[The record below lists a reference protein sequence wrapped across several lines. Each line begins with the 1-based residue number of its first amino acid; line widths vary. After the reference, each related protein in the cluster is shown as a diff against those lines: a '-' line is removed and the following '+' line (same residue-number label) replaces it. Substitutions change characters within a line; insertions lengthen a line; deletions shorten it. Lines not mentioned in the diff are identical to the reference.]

1 MSRKHSSPPRG
12 DIVFKTMGDANRG
25 GAFTTVDGTLAARGE
40 NIGNL
45 LRDLRDGLCLVV
57 YSSGDDFFVNVS
69 EWRLSHD
76 ALDRQREMVVENSFG
91 KREQ

>member
-1 MSRKHSSPPRG
+1 MSCKHSPSPCG
-12 DIVFKTMGDANRG
+12 DIVFKSMGEANRG

-40 NIGNL
+40 NIRDL
-45 LRDLRDGLCLVV
+45 LRDLRDGLCLTV

-76 ALDRQREMVVENSFG
+76 ALDRQREAILRGRS
-91 KREQ
+91 REQVQ

>member
-1 MSRKHSSPPRG
+1 MSRKHSPPPCG
-12 DIVFKTMGDANRG
+12 DIVFKSMGEANRG

-40 NIGNL
+40 SIRDL
-45 LRDLRDGLCLVV
+45 LRDLRDGLCLTV

-76 ALDRQREMVVENSFG
+76 ALDRQREAILWDRS
-91 KREQ
+91 REQVQ

>member
-1 MSRKHSSPPRG
+1 MPGKYSTSLRG

-76 ALDRQREMVVENSFG
+76 ALDRQREMVVKDSFG
-91 KREQ
+91 ERAQ

>member
-40 NIGNL
+40 NVGNL
-45 LRDLRDGLCLVV
+45 LRDLRDGLSLTV

-76 ALDRQREMVVENSFG
+76 ALDRQRETVV
-91 KREQ
+91 KDRPREQVQ

>member
-1 MSRKHSSPPRG
+1 MSRKHSSPLRG
-12 DIVFKTMGDANRG
+12 DIVFMTMGDANRG

-40 NIGNL
+40 NVGNL
-45 LRDLRDGLCLVV
+45 LRDLCDGLSLTV

-76 ALDRQREMVVENSFG
+76 ALDRQRETVV
-91 KREQ
+91 KDRPREQVQ

>member
-1 MSRKHSSPPRG
+1 MSRKHNPPPCG
-12 DIVFKTMGDANRG
+12 DIVFKTMGDASRG

-40 NIGNL
+40 NVGNL

-76 ALDRQREMVVENSFG
+76 ALDREREMVVKDSF
-91 KREQ
+91 REQAQ

>member
-1 MSRKHSSPPRG
+1 MSHRHSSPLRG

-40 NIGNL
+40 NVGNL
-45 LRDLRDGLCLVV
+45 LRDLRDGLSLTV

-76 ALDRQREMVVENSFG
+76 ALDRQRETVV
-91 KREQ
+91 KDTPWEQVQ

>member
-1 MSRKHSSPPRG
+1 MSRKHISLPRG
-12 DIVFKTMGDANRG
+12 DIVFKTMKDANRG
-25 GAFTTVDGTLAARGE
+25 GAFTTVDGTLTARGE

-76 ALDRQREMVVENSFG
+76 ALDRQREMVVENSLG
-91 KREQ
+91 EREQ

>member
-1 MSRKHSSPPRG
+1 MSRKHSSPLRG

-40 NIGNL
+40 NVCNL
-45 LRDLRDGLCLVV
+45 LRDLRDGLNLTV

-76 ALDRQREMVVENSFG
+76 ALDRQRETVM
-91 KREQ
+91 KDKPREQVQ

>member
-1 MSRKHSSPPRG
+1 MSRKHSSPLRG
-12 DIVFKTMGDANRG
+12 DIVFMTMGDANRG

-57 YSSGDDFFVNVS
+57 YSSGDDFFINVS

-76 ALDRQREMVVENSFG
+76 ALDRQRETVV
-91 KREQ
+91 KDRPREQVQ